1 MLAALR
7 WNAGLSV
14 RPHAVLFVTLLLL
27 AACGG
32 GQRSPSRP
40 PDAPYQLSGPACLR
54 ALAARG
60 ITVGS
65 WAGGT
70 KACPVDTPVLATSGM
85 LARFSPPLKTSCAML
100 VAWSDFEID
109 IDRAARTYLHSRL
122 TAVRHYGSFACRR
135 MTGNGARQ
143 SLHAQARALDVAGF
157 QLADGRVV
165 SVESGWHGS
174 RDEQR
179 FLRAVAKAACRHFSV
194 TLTPDTD
201 DDHLNHLHVDIGRWR
216 LCGL

>member
-1 MLAALR
+1 MIGWRVKLRLAA
-7 WNAGLSV
+7 A
-14 RPHAVLFVTLLLL
+14 LL
-27 AACGG
+27 AASLLASCGG
-32 GQRSPSRP
+32 EKPSRSR
-40 PDAPYQLSGPACLR
+40 AQVSPYALSGRACLSE
-54 ALAARG
+54 LASRG
-60 ITVGS
+60 IVVQS
-65 WAGGT
+65 WNGGT
-70 KACPVDTPVLATSGM
+70 RACPIDTPVLARSGM

-100 VAWSDFEID
+100 VAWSDFEVE

-122 TAVRHYGSFACRR
+122 TAVRHFGSFACRR

-143 SLHAQARALDVAGF
+143 SLHASARALDVAGF

-179 FLRAVAKAACRHFSV
+179 FLRAVAKAACRQFSV
-194 TLTPDTD
+194 TLTPDSD
-201 DDHLNHLHVDIGRWR
+201 DDHLNHLHVDIGPWH